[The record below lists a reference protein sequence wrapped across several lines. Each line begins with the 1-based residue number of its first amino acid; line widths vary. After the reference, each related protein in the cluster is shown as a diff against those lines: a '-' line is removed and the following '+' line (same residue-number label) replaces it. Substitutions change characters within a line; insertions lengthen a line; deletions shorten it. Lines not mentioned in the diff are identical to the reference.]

1 MDERTRQAFL
11 LGVGLDGK
19 DGHRRATKGEDY
31 VLFGGSE
38 ETHGRMQDGAEKF
51 REILEERG
59 KKLKDVDDPEE
70 LKDIAR
76 EAGLCDR

>member
-11 LGVGLDGK
+11 VGVGLDSK
-19 DGHRRATKGEDY
+19 DGHRRATRGQDY

-38 ETHGRMQDGAEKF
+38 ATHERMQDGAEKF
-51 REILEERG
+51 REILEQRG
-59 KKLKDVDDPEE
+59 KNLKDVEDPAE
-70 LKDIAR
+70 LHDIAR